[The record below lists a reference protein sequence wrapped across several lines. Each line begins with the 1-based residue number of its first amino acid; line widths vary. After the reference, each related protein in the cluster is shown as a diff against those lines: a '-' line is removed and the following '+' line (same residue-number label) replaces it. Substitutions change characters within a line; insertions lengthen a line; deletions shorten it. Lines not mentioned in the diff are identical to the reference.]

1 MKRTL
6 LTVGGFVLAAALL
19 TACAGLP
26 GAPGTLGAANTV
38 GAAADTAQTAT
49 RVTAETGSI
58 EEEVVGTGSITAN
71 ATVDVAFQTSGTIQE
86 VLVSVGDQVKK
97 GQTLATL
104 DDSDLKLTAESRWAS
119 YISAQAALSETVKGP
134 SSAEL
139 KKAQAA
145 LSSAQ
150 AAYSDLFKEPSETDL
165 IQVQA
170 DLQSAEAALKAAQAA
185 YDRRAARD
193 PGVGASSEALELE
206 KATISYNKAKAAYDA
221 KFTKPSNAS
230 VASASSQIQSARAAL
245 DALQPVSETVTQ
257 REASVDQAYI
267 AWQQADKDVS
277 KATLVAPM
285 DGLVTQVNIVAGAN
299 VNSGAVAVQIADFA
313 EPVFVVNI
321 DEADLGSVKVGQ
333 DARVR
338 LQTYPDQQIPATVT
352 SISPIGTSSSGITTY
367 QVKLTIPRTNDT
379 PNILLNMSGTSE
391 IVTTQINDAIL
402 IPSDALVESGE
413 GNAKEYSV
421 LVERGNGQPESVRV
435 TLGERSGSKV
445 QILSGVSAGDVIVYT
460 PAASA
465 SSASSTQSTQQQQ
478 GGFGPPAGGA
488 PLPAP

>member
-6 LTVGGFVLAAALL
+6 LTVGGCVAAAALL
-19 TACAGLP
+19 TACALPNAPGLP
-26 GAPGTLGAANTV
+26 GTANTA
-38 GAAADTAQTAT
+38 GAAADAAQTAT

-71 ATVDVAFQTSGTIQE
+71 TTVDVAFQTGGTIKD

-104 DDSDLKLTAESRWAS
+104 DDSDLRLTAESRWAS

-170 DLQSAEAALKAAQAA
+170 DLQSAEAAVKAAQAA

-206 KATISYNKAKAAYDA
+206 KATISFNKAKAAYDA
-221 KFTKPSNAS
+221 KFAKPSNAS
-230 VASASSQIQSARAAL
+230 VSSASSQIQSARAAL
-245 DALQPVSETVTQ
+245 DALQPVSETITQ
-257 REASVDQAYI
+257 RQASVDQAYI

-285 DGLVTQVNIVAGAN
+285 DGLVTAVNIVAGAN
-299 VNSGAVAVQIADFA
+299 ANSGAAAVQIADFA
-313 EPVFVVNI
+313 EPIFVVNI
-321 DEADLGSVKVGQ
+321 DEADLGSVQIGQ
-333 DARVR
+333 NARVR
-338 LQTYPDQQIPATVT
+338 LQTYPDQQIPAKVT
-352 SISPIGTSSSGITTY
+352 SISPIGTTSSGITTY
-367 QVKLTIPRTNDT
+367 QVKLTIPRSSDT

-402 IPSDALVESGE
+402 VPSGALVESGE
-413 GNAKEYSV
+413 GNAREYSL
-421 LVERGNGQPESVRV
+421 LVERGNGQPQSVRV
-435 TLGERSGSKV
+435 TIGERSGSKV
-445 QILSGVSAGDVIVYT
+445 QILTGISAGDVIVYT
-460 PAASA
+460 PAAS
-465 SSASSTQSTQQQQ
+465 SATGAQTTQQQQ
-478 GGFGPPAGGA
+478 GGFGPPAGA